1 MRSHFNEEHLYKI
14 LEYFYILIGTFLTA
28 AGLVFF
34 ASPAKIANGG
44 VSGIAVI
51 LYHTLGF
58 NIGISILIL
67 SIPLFLVGLK
77 IFGKEYGVKSL
88 LGTLLFSLFTM
99 LLTYIIGN
107 EGIIDYTHYVSYLL
121 SAIFAGILFGA
132 GLGFVLK
139 GGANTGG
146 TDIIAQIF
154 AKFTPITLG
163 SALFA
168 TDAIIVISS
177 TFFFGIEAAMYA
189 IITIYITGVGIDKV
203 LLGLN
208 SFNSKTLYIISTKN
222 EIIRQVILNE
232 LDHSGTVL
240 QAKGLYTNEDRP
252 VLMTVIKNNKI
263 GELTNAI
270 KNADKDAFV
279 IVQETYQ
286 VMGEGFTPIS
296 TAAWKAKHM

>member
-1 MRSHFNEEHLYKI
+1 MENHYKEERLYKI

-28 AGLVFF
+28 SALVFF
-34 ASPAKIANGG
+34 ATPAKIANGG

-51 LYHTLGF
+51 LYHT
-58 NIGISILIL
+58 IGLDIGTSILVL
-67 SIPLFLVGLK
+67 SFPLFLIGLK
-77 IFGKEYGVKSL
+77 IFGKEYGLKSL
-88 LGTLLFSLFTM
+88 LGTLLFSLFTII
-99 LLTYIIGN
+99 LTSLIGN
-107 EGIIDYTHYVSYLL
+107 EGIIDYSHYVSYLL
-121 SAIFAGILFGA
+121 SSIFAGILFGA

-146 TDIIAQIF
+146 TDIIAQII
-154 AKFTPITLG
+154 AKYTPMTLG
-163 SALFA
+163 SALFI
-168 TDAIIVISS
+168 TDAIIVICSA
-177 TFFFGIEAAMYA
+177 FFFGIEAAMYA
-189 IITIYITGVGIDKV
+189 IITIYITGVGIDRV

-208 SFNSKTLYIISTKN
+208 SFNSKTLYIISSKN
-222 EIIRQVILNE
+222 EIIREVILNE

-240 QAKGLYTNEDRP
+240 QAKGLYTDEDRP

-270 KNADKDAFV
+270 KNADREAFV

>member
-1 MRSHFNEEHLYKI
+1 MRKNFSDEHIFKA

-28 AGLVFF
+28 AALVFF
-34 ASPAKIANGG
+34 ATPAKIANGG

-58 NIGISILIL
+58 DVGISILVL
-67 SIPLFLVGLK
+67 SIPLFLIGLK
-77 IFGKEYGVKSL
+77 IFGKEYGIKSL
-88 LGTLLFSLFTM
+88 LGTLLFSLFTI
-99 LLTYIIGN
+99 LLTSTIGN
-107 EGIIDYTHYVSYLL
+107 QGIIDYTHYVSYLL

-146 TDIIAQIF
+146 TDIIAQIL
-154 AKFTPITLG
+154 AKFTPMTLG

-168 TDAIIVISS
+168 TDAVIVISS
-177 TFFFGIEAAMYA
+177 IFFFGIESAMYA
-189 IITIYITGVGIDKV
+189 IITIYITGVGIDRV

-208 SFNSKTLYIISTKN
+208 SFNSKTLYIISKKN
-222 EIIRQVILNE
+222 EEIKQVILDE
-232 LDHSGTVL
+232 LDHSGTIL

-286 VMGEGFTPIS
+286 VMGEGFTPI
-296 TAAWKAKHM
+296 TKAAWKSKNM

>member
-1 MRSHFNEEHLYKI
+1 MRNYFNEEHLYKL
-14 LEYFYILIGTFLTA
+14 LEYFYILIGTFLSA

-34 ASPAKIANGG
+34 ATPAKIANGG

-51 LYHTLGF
+51 VYHTLGF
-58 NIGISILIL
+58 DIGTSILVL
-67 SIPLFLVGLK
+67 SIPLFLIGLR
-77 IFGKEYGVKSL
+77 IFGKEYGIKSL

-99 LLTYIIGN
+99 LLTAIIGN

-146 TDIIAQIF
+146 TDIIAQIL
-154 AKFTPITLG
+154 AKYTPITLG
-163 SALFA
+163 SALFI
-168 TDAIIVISS
+168 TDAVIVASS
-177 TFFFGIEAAMYA
+177 IFFFGIESAMYA

-208 SFNSKTLYIISTKN
+208 SFNSKTLYIISSKN
-222 EIIRQVILNE
+222 EIIREVILNE

-240 QAKGLYTNEDRP
+240 QAKGLYTNENRP

-270 KNADKDAFV
+270 KNADKEAFV